1 MNTCANNVII
11 VAKSP
16 EIFLDEVYQQN
27 LRTTLENCAKLVEK
41 SEDITDAETDTTE
54 YYVFKKSI
62 INDYEQFGIAQLQG
76 PRNKGLILRRKL
88 IKDPTY
94 LLPKQNIVEPES
106 QEVSGGS
113 KRRYK
118 RKSSKKK
125 KGGSVPINSQA
136 TVLQSASYAPSLD
149 NSFLSQSTLV
159 GGKKK
164 RTQKKR
170 KSLKKRSR
178 K

>member
-1 MNTCANNVII
+1 MEIPKITIPSKLDEDSVKKNTQLEKIKQDINNFTPQYVSEFLPKNVYISNNNMSCEDCEKLYKILDWKKNIETDNRDNDLPQFFYVIPKSKI
-11 VAKSP
+11 IIESP
-16 EIFLDEVYQQN
+16 EL
-27 LRTTLENCAKLVEK
+27 LGG
-41 SEDITDAETDTTE
+41 
-54 YYVFKKSI
+54 KKS
-62 INDYEQFGIAQLQG
+62 
-76 PRNKGLILRRKL
+76 
-88 IKDPTY
+88 
-94 LLPKQNIVEPES
+94 
-106 QEVSGGS
+106 
-113 KRRYK
+113 K

-149 NSFLSQSTLV
+149 NAFLSQSTLV